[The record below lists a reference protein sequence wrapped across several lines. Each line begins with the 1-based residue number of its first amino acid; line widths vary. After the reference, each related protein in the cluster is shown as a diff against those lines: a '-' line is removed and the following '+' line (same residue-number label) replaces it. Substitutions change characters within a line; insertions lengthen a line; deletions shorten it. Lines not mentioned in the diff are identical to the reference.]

1 MDHPAGPGASMQAV
15 GSAAATPGPV
25 NLFVRL
31 ATSVLRTTA
40 VVLIVV
46 TLLPEGSAR
55 VVPAAAFAVCAG
67 ILAAASILICGE
79 PRRTATVHRLVL
91 ALLAIALATAALQA
105 WPLETNPWANPIW
118 DASQDLLGRLPGA
131 VSIHPADTVSAT
143 VFIALPFVM
152 FLVLLVLFPDDESA
166 LALLR
171 VLGVC
176 GALTA
181 ALSLVQFHYFP
192 DALLFADKRWY
203 LDSLTGPFVNRNT
216 GATFFGATSIVLLS
230 LLVVDARAIGGSV
243 IRRFL
248 APGSRRTGP
257 GIGWRI
263 PLNAASLIVVLMA
276 LFLTRSRGGV
286 GGTLIAFMLVVP
298 LFAAFASGED
308 KPRTGFSVE
317 RNDAAAKALRAII
330 GLFLVL
336 LVAVFFAE
344 RAAFRAAVQGTED
357 ARFCVLPGIL
367 DLIGSNWPT
376 GTGLGTFRD
385 AFPPFRDAVCG
396 VNGVWDRAHNGYLE
410 ALAGLGVVGAAL
422 IVIGFSTFFVVFSM
436 GTRNRRSQRAMPLAG
451 FGLLVL
457 LLIHSAVDFS
467 LQIPGMA
474 VWAAALLAPIVT
486 ISLGRKPTG
495 RRSRGSAQ
503 I

>member
-1 MDHPAGPGASMQAV
+1 M
-15 GSAAATPGPV
+15 ATPRRL
-25 NLFVRL
+25 NLLVRI
-31 ATSVLRTTA
+31 AVSVLRTAA
-40 VVLIVV
+40 VALVFVI
-46 TLLPEGSAR
+46 LLPEGSAR
-55 VVPAAAFAVCAG
+55 VVPAAAFTVCAG
-67 ILAAASILICGE
+67 VLAAASILICGE
-79 PRRTATVHRLVL
+79 PRRTATVHRLAL
-91 ALLAIALATAALQA
+91 ALLAVAIATAGLQA
-105 WPLETNPWANPIW
+105 WAPETNPLANPIW
-118 DASQDLLGRLPGA
+118 DASQDLLGRLSGA
-131 VSIHPADTVSAT
+131 ISIHPADTLSAT
-143 VFIALPFVM
+143 VFVALPFVM
-152 FLVLLVLFPDDESA
+152 FIVLLALFPDDESA
-166 LALLR
+166 VALLR
-171 VLGVC
+171 VLGVG
-176 GALTA
+176 GAFTA

-192 DALLFADKRWY
+192 DALFFADKRWY

-216 GATFFGATSIVLLS
+216 GATFFGATAIVLLS
-230 LLVVDARAIGGSV
+230 LVVLDARAISGNA

-248 APGSRRTGP
+248 APGARRSGP
-257 GIGWRI
+257 GIGWRL
-263 PLNAASLIVVLMA
+263 PLNAASLIVVLTA

-286 GGTLIAFMLVVP
+286 GGTLIAFMLIVP
-298 LFAAFASGED
+298 LFAAFATGEE
-308 KPRTGFSVE
+308 KSRSGFSAE
-317 RNDAAAKALRAII
+317 RNDAAAKTLRAIG

-385 AFPPFRDAVCG
+385 AFPPFRDAACG

-410 ALAGLGVVGAAL
+410 ALAGLGVVGAGM
-422 IVIGFSTFFVVFSM
+422 IVIGFSTLFVVFSM
-436 GTRNRRSQRAMPLAG
+436 GIRNRRSQRAVPLAG

-457 LLIHSAVDFS
+457 FLIHSAVDFS

-486 ISLGRKPTG
+486 ISLGRKPVSRRG
-495 RRSRGSAQ
+495 RRTAQ